1 MSKPDLKSLLGSK
14 MSSHGLAKPEL
25 TVIVG
30 SAIFLVFQKSTKGLV
45 SGCIDYTNNIYA
57 YVLKKLDACNA
68 NLVFVTTILSSN
80 LHPEKEIVNPFLTN
94 MK

>member
-1 MSKPDLKSLLGSK
+1 MQIFMSKPDLKSLLGSK

-45 SGCIDYTNNIYA
+45 SGCMTTPITFMPMF
-57 YVLKKLDACNA
+57 LK
-68 NLVFVTTILSSN
+68 NLMLAMPT
-80 LHPEKEIVNPFLTN
+80 
-94 MK
+94 